1 MSEEGERPCGSVN
14 EHALLEEREQ
24 RGMDMLSQLLGVV
37 RAILGHEPVA

>member
-1 MSEEGERPCGSVN
+1 MQEE
-14 EHALLEEREQ
+14 LLDWPLVMEEREQ